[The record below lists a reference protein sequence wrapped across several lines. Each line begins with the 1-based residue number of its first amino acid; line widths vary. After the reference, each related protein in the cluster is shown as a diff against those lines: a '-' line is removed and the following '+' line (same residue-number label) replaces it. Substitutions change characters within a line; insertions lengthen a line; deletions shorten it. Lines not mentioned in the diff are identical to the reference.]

1 MNNKKNQHVV
11 PLKNKWAEHGEGNMK
26 WHAIKDTK
34 AEDIERAGNIA
45 KNQKT
50 ELVIHN
56 RDGNISYKDSN
67 GDDPF
72 PARDIVHWASVFF

>member
-1 MNNKKNQHVV
+1 MNSKKNQHVV
-11 PLKNKWAEHGEGNMK
+11 PLKNKWVVPGEGNK
-26 WHAIKDTK
+26 KRTAVKDTK

-50 ELVIHN
+50 ELVILN
-56 RDGNISYKDSN
+56 RDGKISYKDSN

-72 PARDIVHWASVFF
+72 PARDKVH

>member
-11 PLKNKWAEHGEGNMK
+11 PLKNKWAVHDEDNMK
-26 WHAIKDTK
+26 RTALKHTK

-45 KNQKT
+45 KNQKS

-72 PARDIVHWASVFF
+72 PARDIVH